1 MPYSQL
7 LNLEKSTN
15 INKNMKT
22 TTKIKLALQ
31 KKLPEALFLKTL
43 SAYRMVAK
51 FKPYSLD
58 EIKLLS
64 FKKAI
69 TKKLNYKNINYK
81 LVLNPENGLLDKNI
95 YINGPYEG
103 DILNEFMKV
112 IKSGDTCLDVGANI
126 GHHSIFLAKLVGET
140 GKVVA
145 FEPIQRLADQIKNS
159 AKENNLEN
167 LKVIVSALGEKNYDT
182 VIHINKYVIGS
193 SSLLPTRY
201 GTDVEKINIK
211 VSKLDD
217 IFSNLNIQKI
227 DFIKIDVEGY
237 EWFVL
242 DGGRETIAAHRPK
255 IVIEYSPEYYR
266 QNDVTHMDKII
277 DFLRENNYSIYD
289 IENKNKEILDDEDF
303 KNSFGVNLRS
313 QTNLLCSAK

>member
-1 MPYSQL
+1 
-7 LNLEKSTN
+7 
-15 INKNMKT
+15 MKT
-22 TTKIKLALQ
+22 TTRIKLALQ
-31 KKLPEALFLKTL
+31 KKMPEALFLKTL
-43 SAYRMVAK
+43 NIYRTLTT
-51 FKPYSLD
+51 FKPYSFD

-64 FKKAI
+64 FKKVI
-69 TKKLNYKNINYK
+69 TKKLKYRNIDYK
-81 LVLNPENGLLDKNI
+81 LILNPENGLLDKNI
-95 YINGPYEG
+95 YLNGPYEK

-112 IKSGDTCLDVGANI
+112 VKSGDVCLDVGANI

-140 GKVVA
+140 GRVIA
-145 FEPIQRLADQIKNS
+145 FEPIPKLADQIEDS
-159 AKENNLEN
+159 ARENKLEN
-167 LKVIVSALGEKNYDT
+167 LKVVVSALGEKNYET

-201 GTDVEKINIK
+201 GTDVEKVNIK

-217 IFSNLNIQKI
+217 MCGDLKINKI

-242 DGGRETIAAHRPK
+242 DGAKETISKYKPK

-266 QNDVTHMDKII
+266 QNDITHMDMII
-277 DFLRENNYSIYD
+277 SFLRDNNYSVYD
-289 IENKNKEILDDEDF
+289 IENENKEILDDEDF

-313 QTNLLCSAK
+313 QTNLLCLVK